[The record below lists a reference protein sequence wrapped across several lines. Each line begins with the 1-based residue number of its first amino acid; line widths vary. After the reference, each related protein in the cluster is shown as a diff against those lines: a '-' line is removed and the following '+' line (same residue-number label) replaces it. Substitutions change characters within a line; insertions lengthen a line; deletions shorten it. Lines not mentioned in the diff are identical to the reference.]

1 VVEVSVGEKMP
12 KPDSKPTKAFTET
25 QWPALFGINLGQHII
40 QPIEKR
46 NEARRIWPP
55 QGSPAQNQ
63 TLVERIV
70 PVLIE
75 TGFFNKTPYKALVAT
90 LDLCV
95 PWDRDTEPTFR
106 VYKGELFASRKIHYD
121 DFRHMSADE
130 FADFQTGIAA
140 EIILAACKHYNLCAK
155 PAQDLVDQ
163 FPIPKIDLSLISH
176 EPSISLTEPASLLLP
191 EPLSE
196 EELVFAS
203 FNPYQW
209 CVNPP
214 FTETQLAKIGP
225 DTLNICVNMGMPVDK
240 YVEIANAMLRAPKAT
255 LRIQGYE
262 DSGFRG
268 SDLQFLKYFR
278 YLHRVCLEHGEFSD
292 LTGLTSLS
300 PELIRLDLDLR
311 GATKKPSLEILRHF
325 KSLQSL
331 KLIGHYE
338 PLDKIPNLRQLR
350 ALLISEITLKDLTSL
365 TALENLQSLAIAD
378 CKVQNL
384 SALNDIGHLKY
395 LGFAR
400 LPKIADLSEIADCK
414 HLEYLQIT
422 GLNNLESLPSLAN
435 LAKLRRLNLST
446 LKRLNNV
453 TGAAAAPMLEE
464 ILLFELKSL
473 TASQIECFIGHPTLI
488 GLRSDNS
495 QFENT
500 LALKRSGTGNA
511 FKFSQNMPDRET
523 TVAQTRDSEDNE
535 RPERSGSAAEHNAER
550 ELPQANEPLQE
561 LRIHIKTI
569 GEFDNEEE
577 LVRCNY
583 IEDRIE
589 KILETDLLGRWS
601 GHEVGIGY
609 HTIFFSGPDSA
620 AMYEELTESLKT
632 MLTAGSYIELEDSG
646 HNLVRIDF

>member
-1 VVEVSVGEKMP
+1 MP
-12 KPDSKPTKAFTET
+12 TPSSDKKDKFTQE
-25 QWPALFGINLGQHII
+25 QWPELFGITLGQHII
-40 QPIEKR
+40 HPIEKL

-55 QGSPAQNQ
+55 HGSPTQFQ

-75 TGFFNKTPYKALVAT
+75 TGFFDKTPYRALVAN
-90 LDLCV
+90 LALCV
-95 PWDRDTEPTFR
+95 PWDRDTETTFR
-106 VYKGELFASRKIHYD
+106 VNKGELFAGRKIHYD

-130 FADFQTGIAA
+130 FTDFQTGIAA
-140 EIILAACKHYNLCAK
+140 EIILAACTKYSLCAT
-155 PAQDLVDQ
+155 PAQDLVNQ
-163 FPIPKIDLSLISH
+163 FPIPKIELSLIAH
-176 EPSISLTEPASLLLP
+176 EASISLTKPIRQRQP
-191 EPLSE
+191 EPLSD

-209 CVNPP
+209 CVNSP
-214 FTETQLAKIGP
+214 FNENQLAKIGP
-225 DTLNICVNMGMPVDK
+225 DTLNVCVNMGLAPDI

-268 SDLQFLKYFR
+268 SELQFLKYFQH
-278 YLHRVCLEHGEFSD
+278 LHRVCLEHGEFTD
-292 LTGLTSLS
+292 LTGLTGLS
-300 PELIRLDLDLR
+300 PELTRLDLDLR
-311 GATKKPSLEILRHF
+311 AATKKPSLKVLKHF

-338 PLDKIPNLRQLR
+338 PLDKIPNLEQLR
-350 ALLISEITLKDLTSL
+350 ALLISEITLKDLSSL
-365 TALENLQSLAIAD
+365 TALRNLQSLAIAD
-378 CKVQNL
+378 CKVHNL
-384 SALNDIGHLKY
+384 SALQDIGRLKY
-395 LGFAR
+395 LGLAR
-400 LPKIADLSEIADCK
+400 LPKISGIPEIALCN
-414 HLEYLQIT
+414 HLEYLQIE
-422 GLNNLESLPSLAN
+422 GLNNLESLPPFSKLE
-435 LAKLRRLNLST
+435 KLRRLNLRT

-453 TGAAAAPMLEE
+453 TGAAAAPVLEE

-473 TASQIECFIGHPTLI
+473 TAEQIECFRGHPALI
-488 GLRSDNS
+488 GLRSDDP

-500 LALKRSGTGNA
+500 LALKRAGTVSA
-511 FKFSQNMPDRET
+511 FKFSQDIIDREYT
-523 TVAQTRDSEDNE
+523 TGQTSLSEE
-535 RPERSGSAAEHNAER
+535 SEPPERSGKTAEDNAER
-550 ELPQANEPLQE
+550 EAPQAKEPLQE

-577 LVRCNY
+577 LVRYNY

-589 KILETDLLGRWS
+589 KILEADLLGRWS

-632 MLTAGSYIELEDSG
+632 MLTEGSYIELEDSE
-646 HNLVRIDF
+646 HNFRRIDF

>member
-1 VVEVSVGEKMP
+1 MVEVSVGEKMP

-225 DTLNICVNMGMPVDK
+225 DTLNICVNMGMSVDK

-268 SDLQFLKYFR
+268 SDLLFLKYFR
-278 YLHRVCLEHGEFSD
+278 HLHRVCLEHGEFTD
-292 LTGLTSLS
+292 LSGLTELS
-300 PELIRLDLDLR
+300 PELTRLDLDLR
-311 GATKKPSLEILRHF
+311 GAKKKPSLEVLGHF
-325 KSLQSL
+325 KSLHSL
-331 KLIGHYE
+331 KLIGHYQ
-338 PLDKIPNLRQLR
+338 PLDKIPHLTQLR
-350 ALLISEITLKDLTSL
+350 ALLISESALRDLSSLTS
-365 TALENLQSLAIAD
+365 LENLQSLAIAD
-378 CKVQNL
+378 CKIQNL
-384 SALNDIGHLKY
+384 SDLPDIGHLKY
-395 LGFAR
+395 LGLAR
-400 LPKIADLSEIADCK
+400 LPKIADLSEIAHCN

-422 GLNNLESLPSLAN
+422 GLNNLESLPWFGN

-473 TASQIECFIGHPTLI
+473 TASQIECFIGHPTLS
-488 GLRSDNS
+488 GLRSDNL

-500 LALKRSGTGNA
+500 LALKRSGTGSA
-511 FKFSQNMPDRET
+511 FKFSQDIADREHISS
-523 TVAQTRDSEDNE
+523 QTRDSANKG
-535 RPERSGSAAEHNAER
+535 RPEQKRISAESKAEQDH
-550 ELPQANEPLQE
+550 LQTDEPLQE

-569 GEFDNEEE
+569 DEFDNEEE
-577 LVRCNY
+577 LVRYNEV
-583 IEDRIE
+583 EDRLE
-589 KILETDLLGRWS
+589 KILEADLLGRWS
-601 GHEVGIGY
+601 GHEIGIGY
-609 HTIFFSGPDSA
+609 HTIFFRGPDSA
-620 AMYEELTESLKT
+620 AMYEELDAELKAL
-632 MLTAGSYIELEDSG
+632 LTAGSYIELEDSE